1 MIYSIVLF
9 IHVAVCLILVVL
21 ILLQQG
27 KGASLSASFGGG
39 GDSVFGAAGADNIL
53 TKITT
58 VLAVTFFCTS
68 ITLIKLQSP
77 SGETSGGIL
86 DYVPETA
93 KEGAP
98 IKEVEKAAPTESPNS
113 AAPVSTATVPAAE
126 SATPSAPQTV
136 SQEGVPADVAGTP
149 PASETA
155 APEVASQ
162 TETAKPA
169 EQPLPPVAP
178 EAAQ

>member
-58 VLAVTFFCTS
+58 ILAVTFFCTS

-77 SGETSGGIL
+77 SGETAGGIL

-93 KEGAP
+93 KEAGPVNESA
-98 IKEVEKAAPTESPNS
+98 KAVPTESPDS
-113 AAPVSTATVPAAE
+113 PATVPTAE
-126 SATPSAPQTV
+126 TATPAAPQAV
-136 SQEGVPADVAGTP
+136 SQESVATDVTVAPPATETPAPAVPA
-149 PASETA
+149 
-155 APEVASQ
+155 
-162 TETAKPA
+162 
-169 EQPLPPVAP
+169 
-178 EAAQ
+178 AAQ